1 MAGVGGRGFERLDR
15 DPFGLGGRRGGGW
28 RSAADDRF
36 GGLDCLSEDAGGG
49 IFLVFSCVLCL
60 FSWKWWSCDAG
71 LYTLS
76 AATMMV
82 AAAVGALILDR

>member
-15 DPFGLGGRRGGGW
+15 DPFGLGGRPGGW

-36 GGLDCLSEDAGGG
+36 GGLGCLAENAGGG
-49 IFLVFSCVLCL
+49 IFFISCVLCF
-60 FSWKWWSCDAG
+60 FSWKWWSCGFG

-76 AATMMV
+76 TGTMTA

>member
-28 RSAADDRF
+28 WSAANDGF
-36 GGLDCLSEDAGGG
+36 GGPGGLPEDAGGG
-49 IFLVFSCVLCL
+49 IFLVSCVLYF
-60 FSWKWWSCDAG
+60 FSWKWWSCDCG

-76 AATMMV
+76 AATMTA